1 MRRKIPGDVEVARAL
16 FDVQVA
22 MKRSRGEEINDMKFG
37 GEVEVVSSN
46 DQFGK
51 EITAP
56 GNSSLH
62 SFFYWS
68 YFDHENVLEHR
79 RCNV

>member
-1 MRRKIPGDVEVARAL
+1 MRREILGDVEVDRAV
-16 FDVQVA
+16 FGVQVA
-22 MKRSRGEEINDMKFG
+22 MKLSRGVEINNMKFG

-46 DQFGK
+46 DQIRK

-62 SFFYWS
+62 YFFY
-68 YFDHENVLEHR
+68 
-79 RCNV
+79 